1 MNDETVDHV
10 VIGAGSAGCV
20 VAARLSENASAQV
33 LLLEAGPEDR
43 NPWIHVPLGYGKT
56 MFNRDLNWMFETAPI
71 PQLNGRLVKQPRGRV
86 LGGSSSINGLLYVRG
101 QRQDYDGWRDGGC
114 PGWGWQDVLPFFMR
128 SEDQQRGAD
137 AWHGAGGPLA
147 VSDFPDR
154 PHPVAE
160 GFLDAAA
167 SLGFTR
173 NEDFNG
179 ADQDGVG
186 YYQGTTRR
194 GLRCSTSVAFLRP
207 ARGRANLV
215 VRTGAQATRLLFE
228 GTRAVGVEYR
238 RGGRLERVRVRR
250 EIVLS
255 AGAIQSPQLLEL
267 SGVGDPARL
276 QPLGIPVVQA
286 LPSVGE
292 HLHDHLQSRLIFR
305 ARNVV
310 TINDILQ
317 SLPRQA
323 AMVLKYAFRRRG
335 PLTWLA
341 AIAGG
346 FVRTD
351 PALERPDVQFQLYP
365 YSSDRVDPSL
375 HRFSGFTLTVCKLR
389 PLSRGSVHVASPDPV
404 AAPRILPGYLE
415 HPADL
420 ATTIAGVRL
429 GRRIADQPALRA
441 IIAGEHDPGGD
452 CTTDEQIE
460 AFIRAKG
467 YSVYHPAGSLRMGQ
481 DDASPVDPLLR
492 VKGVQGVRVADASV
506 MPMLCSGNTNAAC
519 IMIGERAA
527 HFIREV
533 SP

>member
-1 MNDETVDHV
+1 MSEETVDFV
-10 VIGAGSAGCV
+10 VVGAGSAGCAA
-20 VAARLSENASAQV
+20 AARLSEDAAHEV
-33 LLLEAGPEDR
+33 MLLEAGPEDR
-43 NPWIHVPLGYGKT
+43 NLWIHVPLGYGKT

-71 PQLNGRLVKQPRGRV
+71 PQLDGRTIKQPRGRV

-101 QRQDYDGWRDGGC
+101 QHQDYDDWRDGGC
-114 PGWGWQDVLPFFMR
+114 PGWGWQDVLPFFRR

-137 AWHGAGGPLA
+137 ALHGTGGPLS
-147 VSDFPDR
+147 VTDFPDR

-160 GFLDAAA
+160 GFLAAA
-167 SLGFTR
+167 TSLGFPR

-179 ADQDGVG
+179 VDQNGVG
-186 YYQGTTRR
+186 YYQGTTRN
-194 GLRCSTSVAFLRP
+194 GLRCSTAVAFLKP
-207 ARGRANLV
+207 ARNRPNLA
-215 VRTGAQATRLLFE
+215 VRTEAQATRLLFE

-238 RGGRLERVRVRR
+238 RGGQLHRVRVRR
-250 EIVLS
+250 EVVLS

-267 SGVGDPARL
+267 SGVGAPERL
-276 QPLGIPVVQA
+276 QAMGIPVVHA
-286 LPSVGE
+286 LASVGE

-323 AMVLKYAFRRRG
+323 AMVLKYAFLRRG

-351 PALERPDVQFQLYP
+351 PALERPDIQFQLYP

-375 HRFSGFTLTVCKLR
+375 HAFSGFTLTVCKLR
-389 PLSRGSVHVASPDPV
+389 PLSRGSVHIASPDPF
-404 AAPRILPGYLE
+404 APPCILPGYLE
-415 HPADL
+415 HPSDL

-429 GRRIADQPALRA
+429 GRRIAEQPAMRA
-441 IIAGEHDPGGD
+441 IVAGEHDPGDD
-452 CTTDEQIE
+452 CTTDEQLE

-467 YSVYHPAGSLRMGQ
+467 YSVYHPVGSLRMGV

-492 VKGVQGVRVADASV
+492 VKGIQGVRVADASV
-506 MPMLCSGNTNAAC
+506 MPMVCSGNTNAAC
-519 IMIGERAA
+519 IMIGERVAQ
-527 HFIREV
+527 FLRET
-533 SP
+533 SA